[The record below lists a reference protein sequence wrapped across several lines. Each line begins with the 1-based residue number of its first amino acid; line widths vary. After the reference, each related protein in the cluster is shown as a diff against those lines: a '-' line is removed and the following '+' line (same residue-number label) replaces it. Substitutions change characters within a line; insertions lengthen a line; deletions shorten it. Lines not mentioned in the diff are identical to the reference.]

1 MLYYGKMYFAVQI
14 CGVSG
19 WRYIVLFVVEN
30 MKLPKFTKIICGW
43 QGIQKALLYVKT
55 AKTGSVIKHWKAA
68 NQKNPFSTA
77 AGKQYNS
84 NFAGEALTGTGHS
97 G

>member
-1 MLYYGKMYFAVQI
+1 VFVGQQLYFMGRLFMLYYGKMYFAVQI

-43 QGIQKALLYVKT
+43 QGI
-55 AKTGSVIKHWKAA
+55 
-68 NQKNPFSTA
+68 
-77 AGKQYNS
+77 
-84 NFAGEALTGTGHS
+84 
-97 G
+97 